1 MDRKHGITLAANHQ
15 YKVMK
20 QNTFISGWYAILPSP
35 ILKNKPMALKR
46 FGIDLVL
53 WRQSNHQVSIF
64 LDHCPH
70 RGAKLSLGKVHD
82 DQIQCPFH
90 GFQFDRQGQC
100 AFAPEFNKPIPGL
113 QARCFEAKE
122 AFDMIWIY
130 WGEGAAQPFEYQALS
145 DIHTQFKTHSFIQKI
160 WHSHMTYCIENQLD
174 YTHLRFVHKSTIGRG
189 FKMPHNPKVV
199 TSDQAISIYFDN
211 QDAPATTFLLN
222 NAWILN
228 ISKQMKLVLYFCP
241 IDETQTQLYLYSY
254 RQFLSHA
261 LIKKI
266 VDPLVNLS
274 NRIILKQDQHVVAS
288 QGTLPSYLAQADMLM
303 RHDQAIRDFRQ
314 IWRDRLIAKL
324 I

>member
-1 MDRKHGITLAANHQ
+1 MNQ
-15 YKVMK
+15 S
-20 QNTFISGWYAILPSP
+20 TFISGWYAILPSH
-35 ILKNKPMALKR
+35 ILKNKPMPLKR

-53 WRQSNHQVSIF
+53 WRQNNHQLSIF
-64 LDHCPH
+64 LDRCPH

-82 DQIQCPFH
+82 DHIQCPFH
-90 GFQFDRQGQC
+90 GFRFDSQGQC

-130 WGEGAAQPFEYQALS
+130 WGEGAPQPFEYQALS
-145 DIHTQFKTHSFIQKI
+145 DIHTQFKTYSTIQKI

-189 FKMPHNPKVV
+189 FKMPENPKVV
-199 TSDQAISIYFDN
+199 TGDQKISIYFNN
-211 QDAPATTFLLN
+211 QDVPATTFLFT

-228 ISKQMKLVLYFCP
+228 ISQKMKLVLYFCP
-241 IDETQTQLYLYSY
+241 IDATQTQLYLYSY
-254 RQFLSHA
+254 RQFLSQPI
-261 LIKKI
+261 IKKI
-266 VDPLVNLS
+266 VDPLINLS

-288 QGTLPSYLAQADMLM
+288 QGTLPSYLAEEDRLM

-314 IWRDRLIAKL
+314 IWIEKL
-324 I
+324 INERIEPDMQNEYHAQFLRQ